1 MNKIIMNKKESIKQK
16 LDEVQKLNE
25 QDMTRMIVQISWA
38 IIVGIIIVC
47 RDIIGTWSDF
57 AKCSVF
63 FMFFTSLISI
73 SAELLSCENFKK
85 SSEYLN
91 KFLSTENDSDREK
104 GFIFENR
111 GNCCVCVR
119 NKLFYLSMF
128 FLTIFILI
136 LLSRNG

>member
-1 MNKIIMNKKESIKQK
+1 MTKKEAVKQK
-16 LDEVQKLNE
+16 LDETQKINE
-25 QDMTRMIVQISWA
+25 QDMTKTIVNISWA
-38 IIVGIIIVC
+38 IIVGIIITC
-47 RDIIGTWSDF
+47 KDIIVAWSDI

-136 LLSRNG
+136 LLSKNE